1 MFISN
6 LVDPISTLSECSLF
20 LNSESSSESIPSISA
35 VSSFPFAFSFVPK
48 PPSDVAPCNVAW
60 DPFGS
65 LLQLAER
72 DDTDGVADDRVG
84 EDEDD
89 DVRVDVTEF
98 VEAGARAY
106 AFPHPPP
113 PSESG
118 SRLRPSR

>member
-1 MFISN
+1 MSISN

-35 VSSFPFAFSFVPK
+35 VSSFSFAFSFVPK
-48 PPSDVAPCNVAW
+48 LPSDIAPCNVAW

-72 DDTDGVADDRVG
+72 DDTDGVDDRVD

-89 DVRVDVTEF
+89 DVCVDVTEF

>member
-1 MFISN
+1 MQHC
-6 LVDPISTLSECSLF
+6 LR
-20 LNSESSSESIPSISA
+20 
-35 VSSFPFAFSFVPK
+35 
-48 PPSDVAPCNVAW
+48 
-60 DPFGS
+60 PFGS

-72 DDTDGVADDRVG
+72 DDTDGVADDLPG
-84 EDEDD
+84 DEDD

-106 AFPHPPP
+106 AFPYPPP

>member
-35 VSSFPFAFSFVPK
+35 VSSFSFAFSFVPK

-72 DDTDGVADDRVG
+72 DDTDGVADDLP

-113 PSESG
+113 PSGSG